1 MNDDALLEWLR
12 KVAAEA
18 DPVPEEVAAAARE
31 AIRLKDLDGQ
41 LAELVADSASTDSEY
56 DTVRRAG
63 PEITEER
70 LLSFEGGEVRVELD
84 ISPSEDGLTIIGQ
97 LIGAS
102 AEGCAL
108 EYSDGNREQVQLDE
122 LGRFLLDGRQ
132 RGPMRIRCRSVRGSP
147 VVTSWVNL

>member
-63 PEITEER
+63 PEITDER
-70 LLSFEGGEVRVELD
+70 LLSFEGGEVRVELGL
-84 ISPSEDGLTIIGQ
+84 SPSEDGLTIIGQ

-102 AEGCAL
+102 VEGCEL

-122 LGRFLLDGRQ
+122 LGRFLHDGRR

>member
-12 KVAAEA
+12 KVAVEA
-18 DPVPEEVAAAARE
+18 DPVPDDVAAAARE

-41 LAELVADSASTDSEY
+41 LAELVADSASTETSYE
-56 DTVRRAG
+56 TVRRAG
-63 PEITEER
+63 PEITEDR
-70 LLSFEGGEVRVELD
+70 MLSFEGGEVRVELD
-84 ISPSEDGLTIIGQ
+84 ISPSDDGLTIIGQ
-97 LIGAS
+97 LVGAS
-102 AEGCAL
+102 PEGCEL
-108 EYSDGNREQVQLDE
+108 EYSDGSREQVQLDE